1 MEFESSSEMGFW
13 VFLDWE
19 EERESGGFGNGV
31 EFEVG
36 FG

>member
-1 MEFESSSEMGFW
+1 MGFESSSEMGLW

-19 EERESGGFGNGV
+19 EERESGGFENGV